1 MARRRRY
8 EYIVDPI
15 LKATVVHKSFVHKV
29 KDPRARAEMR
39 EHYEKKLSEYSERED
54 KQLNAILKL
63 AGYYIGL
70 SDPEVR
76 KAIREAI
83 GKAVDRKTE
92 IYAKLIEEGK
102 VPTPVV
108 TKEVKETA
116 EEVSKLVSDILRE
129 VAAPEV

>member
-1 MARRRRY
+1 MARRRKY
-8 EYIVDPI
+8 EYITDPI
-15 LKATVVHKSFVHKV
+15 LKATVVHKSFVTKI

-39 EHYEKKLSEYSERED
+39 ENYEKKLSEYSERED

-83 GKAVDRKTE
+83 GKAVDKKTE

-102 VPTPVV
+102 VPAPAV

-116 EEVSKLVSDILRE
+116 EEVSKLVSDILKE
-129 VAAPEV
+129 IAAPAV